1 MKTQYDN
8 TAILLIIKGGGG
20 RVSLDGVTAC
30 GLVNGADRIQVIAWQ
45 SVLLTGLRHG
55 HPDYRGLSGIP
66 ARRSALLTGLWHGD
80 PAYRCLSGIPAW
92 QRGLLT
98 GLRHGYPAYRC
109 LGGIPV

>member
-1 MKTQYDN
+1 MKTQYEN

-55 HPDYRGLSGIP
+55 L
-66 ARRSALLTGLWHGD
+66 
-80 PAYRCLSGIPAW
+80 PAYRYLGGILAW
-92 QRGLLT
+92 RRGLLT
-98 GLRHGYPAYRC
+98 GLRHGHPAHRYLRDILACRRGLLAGLRHGDPAYRC